1 MRVDQLVAGRY
12 RLRQRV
18 GSGAHGAVWRAVDE
32 RLRRT
37 VALKHALS
45 EEGEGGTG
53 RIAALKREARM
64 LAQLNHP
71 NIVTVFDVVPED
83 GEWWLVMEYVP
94 GHSLRDLGA
103 LPPERAAHLGAQ
115 VAGALE
121 AVHAAGVVHRD
132 IKPSNVLVTDNDRAK
147 LGDFGISRTVYADET
162 LTGTGSFAGTLGY
175 MAPEMAAEQGEP
187 TASSDV
193 FSLGATLFAT
203 VEGKPPF
210 GDSGHPASIL
220 RRTMDGD
227 IDTPRRAG
235 PLTPL
240 LTDMLRTSPSKR
252 PTAGQVRERLED
264 LATLPTTAS
273 RHPKTSGNTRWAR
286 LSGRTR
292 WATATAALI
301 LLLTLL
307 VWITNARPFTPT
319 RTSDVPQHLS
329 VIGDVHSADPC
340 ALADPQTVAQFDGS
354 SRQDPEAGDFNRCD
368 ILLHPGGGVVNIAF
382 SLENP
387 TPETPTGSIEQ
398 TGPFGL
404 LRAAAHA
411 DRCFRIVLLP
421 DRFQI
426 GVEAKKFR
434 DGQFDLCAIADAA
447 AAGAVDVAARGTLP
461 RRSALRPTASLFH
474 ADACNLLN
482 PEGLSQ
488 YPGVNAKEP
497 EIGFGNWECRW
508 RSTTA
513 PGYLRIGFDRRDPM
527 TAGDGQ
533 PITLP
538 GHTGYLQLDATED
551 TCRVGIVHREYVSSD
566 STRKVEVVQVVV
578 QGPQA
583 PERRCQLAT
592 SLATSVA
599 AAMPPP

>member
-1 MRVDQLVAGRY
+1 
-12 RLRQRV
+12 
-18 GSGAHGAVWRAVDE
+18 AVWRAVYE
-32 RLRRT
+32 RLWRT

-45 EEGEGGTG
+45 SEGEGGSG
-53 RIAALKREARM
+53 RVDALKREARM

-83 GEWWLVMEYVP
+83 GEWWLVMEFVP
-94 GHSLRDLGA
+94 GRSLSDLGA
-103 LPPERAAHLGAQ
+103 LAPERAAYLGAQ

-162 LTGTGSFAGTLGY
+162 LTGTGAFAGTLGF
-175 MAPEMAAEQGEP
+175 MAPEMAAEQCEP

-203 VEGKPPF
+203 VEGKSPF
-210 GDSGHPASIL
+210 GDSGHPASML
-220 RRTMDGD
+220 RRTVDGD

-235 PLTPL
+235 RLAPL
-240 LTDMLRTSPSKR
+240 LIDMLRASPSKR
-252 PTAGQVRERLED
+252 PTAGQVRERLEE
-264 LATLPTTAS
+264 LVTLPPTAQPE
-273 RHPKTSGNTRWAR
+273 RPKVSGRARWA
-286 LSGRTR
+286 LSL
-292 WATATAALI
+292 AAVTLVLA
-301 LLLTLL
+301 LLGW
-307 VWITNARPFTPT
+307 VAIARPFDAD
-319 RTSDVPQHLS
+319 RTSDSAQQLS
-329 VIGDVHSADPC
+329 VIGDAHTADPC
-340 ALADPQTVAQFDGS
+340 ALADPQTVAQFDGA
-354 SRQDPEAGDFNRCD
+354 SRQNPEAGDFNRCD
-368 ILLHPGGGVVNIAF
+368 IILHPGGGMVNIVF

-398 TGPFGL
+398 TGAFGL
-404 LRAAAHA
+404 LRSAARA

-426 GVEAKKFR
+426 GVEAEKFR
-434 DGQFDLCAIADAA
+434 DGRFDLCAIADAA
-447 AAGAVDVAARGTLP
+447 AAGAVAVAARGTLP
-461 RRSALRPTASLFH
+461 RRSAVRPRTSLLH
-474 ADACNLLN
+474 ADACNLLD

-508 RSTTA
+508 HSTTA
-513 PGYLRIGFDRRDPM
+513 PGYLRVAFDRRDPM

-533 PITLP
+533 PIALP
-538 GHTGYLQLDATED
+538 DHTGYLRLDDTDD
-551 TCRVGIVHREYVSSD
+551 TCTVGIVHREYVSSD
-566 STRKVEVVQVVV
+566 STRKVELVDVVV
-578 QGPQA
+578 GGPQA

-592 SLATSVA
+592 ALATSVA
-599 AAMPPP
+599 AGMPRP